1 MKDLCFGCIRLTL
14 FWNKDTNV
22 YSLQK
27 KKKNK
32 NFDAI
37 RIKRINFPEFMIRE
51 NVEVIPFI
59 LISE

>member
-1 MKDLCFGCIRLTL
+1 MHSIDLILEYGYKCLL
-14 FWNKDTNV
+14 LK
-22 YSLQK
+22 K

-59 LISE
+59 LILE